1 MPPVVPSGADRESP
15 TRTVP
20 AFALLCGEL
29 RIVGGIIGSV
39 AEKQNKLD
47 RRGTLVD
54 IPIEPYDRLS
64 TEVRE
69 RLRWALVA
77 D

>member
-1 MPPVVPSGADRESP
+1 LVPWQRNRISLID
-15 TRTVP
+15 
-20 AFALLCGEL
+20 GE
-29 RIVGGIIGSV
+29 
-39 AEKQNKLD
+39 Q
-47 RRGTLVD
+47 LVD
-54 IPIEPYDRLS
+54 ILIEQYDRLS

>member
-1 MPPVVPSGADRESP
+1 MVLWQRK
-15 TRTVP
+15 
-20 AFALLCGEL
+20 
-29 RIVGGIIGSV
+29 RICLI
-39 AEKQNKLD
+39 

-54 IPIEPYDRLS
+54 ILIEPYDRLS